1 MNLKHLLL
9 VGVMATTACSS
20 INKLMD
26 NDASIDYKSSKAAPK
41 LEVPPDLTQLR
52 TSDRYST
59 ARASS
64 LGQPSFAGNS
74 NSAVLPTNSRARI
87 ERSGNTRYLVVDA
100 PAEQVFPIV
109 VDFWKDLGFTL
120 STESAQTGI
129 VETDW
134 AENRAKAPASGL
146 RRLVG
151 GILDGMF
158 DSGER
163 DKYRSRLERAGNS
176 TEIYISHRG
185 TRELATGNRADTQI
199 KTANRDGD
207 AELEADFLRRLMLR
221 FGANEATAAA
231 ATATSP
237 AATANTF
244 APARARIVAGQ
255 NALELDDAYDAA
267 WRRVGL
273 ALDRSGFTT
282 EDRNYATGEYFIRYA
297 RTSKDDS
304 GFFSKLFGRGNSN
317 NSQKL
322 KLVLQK
328 STPSTLLIQSAT
340 GGAADADIA
349 KNLLNVLRDEL
360 K

>member
-9 VGVMATTACSS
+9 LAVVATSACSTV
-20 INKLMD
+20 NKLLD
-26 NDASIDYKSSKAAPK
+26 NDTGIDYKSSKAAPK

-52 TSDRYST
+52 SNERYST

-64 LGQPSFAGNS
+64 LGQPTFANS
-74 NSAVLPTNSRARI
+74 GISAVLPTNNRVRI
-87 ERSGNTRYLVVDA
+87 ERLGNTRYLVVDA

-109 VDFWKDLGFTL
+109 VDFWKELGFTL
-120 STESAQTGI
+120 AIESPQTGV

-134 AENRAKAPASGL
+134 AENRAKAPASGIRKL
-146 RRLVG
+146 LG
-151 GILDGMF
+151 GVIDGMF

-185 TRELATGNRADTQI
+185 TKELATGTRADTQV
-199 KTANRDGD
+199 KNVNRDGD
-207 AELEADFLRRLMLR
+207 VELEADFLRRLMLR
-221 FGANEATAAA
+221 FGASESSANA
-231 ATATSP
+231 ATSSN
-237 AATANTF
+237 ANLPSI
-244 APARARIVAGQ
+244 APARARILA
-255 NALELDDAYDAA
+255 NNRALEIDDGYDAA

-273 ALDRSGFTT
+273 ALDRSGFTID
-282 EDRNYATGEYFIRYA
+282 DRNYSTGEYFIRYA
-297 RTSKDDS
+297 RATKDES
-304 GFFSKLFGRGNSN
+304 GFFSKLFGSDKKN

-328 STPSTLLIQSAT
+328 NTPTTLLVQSEN
-340 GGAADADIA
+340 GGAADADIS